1 MTIRTDQNISDTTI
15 RAVEGPPLR
24 EELAAASGLVGK
36 GKLLFQWWKST
47 RAGRAMARVGTSNG
61 NLLAGGISYAALFS
75 VFAAI
80 TIGWTAFMLVLG
92 RNVGLRD
99 QLITTINDAL
109 PGIIDDG
116 TGGLV
121 SPEDLVL
128 DTAFTPASIV
138 AALVLLWSAL
148 SMMTALKS
156 SIRAMFG
163 LVAVPEDFVLTRLRD
178 AAGFAILALAVLV
191 TSVLSIA
198 ANTLGNLVFDWIGA
212 DGPFVRLLLQL
223 GTLLVAAAV
232 DFGVYVFLFRVLA
245 GMHIPRRD
253 LLLGAG
259 LGAVASGA
267 IRYLG
272 TSLIGVSADPLLA
285 SATALVTIL
294 LWVNLISRV
303 ALIVAAFTA
312 NPPAPVQPKKPGE
325 VHFGETPN
333 YVTVSEPRTLAWDHQ
348 AVTGT
353 IEPIEPAGE
362 GPAEPERTPRWG
374 GLIGYAQRRRI
385 EGLERRLA
393 AARESYYR

>member
-1 MTIRTDQNISDTTI
+1 MTIQTDQNISEATI

-24 EELAAASGLVGK
+24 EELAATAGLVDK
-36 GKLLFQWWKST
+36 AKVLFAWWKST
-47 RAGRAMARVGTSNG
+47 RAGRAMARVGTAKG

-75 VFAAI
+75 IFAAL
-80 TIGWTAFMLVLG
+80 TIGWTAFMLALG
-92 RNVGLRD
+92 RNMGLRD

-128 DTAFTPASIV
+128 DTAFTPASVV
-138 AALVLLWSAL
+138 ATLVLLWSAL
-148 SMMTALKS
+148 TMMTALKS

-163 LVAVPEDFVLTRLRD
+163 LVAVPENFLLTKLRD
-178 AAGFAILALAVLV
+178 GAGFAIMALAVLV

-198 ANTLGNLVFDWIGA
+198 ANTLGSLVFDWIGV
-212 DGPFVRLLLQL
+212 DGTFVRVLLQAA
-223 GTLLVAAAV
+223 TLLVAAAV

-245 GMHIPRRD
+245 GMRVPRRD

-259 LGAVASGA
+259 IGAIASGA

-272 TSLIGVSADPLLA
+272 TSLIGVSDDPILA

-294 LWVNLISRV
+294 LWVNLVSRV

-312 NPPAPVQPKKPGE
+312 NPPAPVKPE
-325 VHFGETPN
+325 KPEDVHFRESPN
-333 YVTVSEPRTLAWDHQ
+333 YVTVSAPHTLAWDHQ

-353 IEPIEPAGE
+353 IEPVE
-362 GPAEPERTPRWG
+362 GAAPAEPEPTPRWG
-374 GLIGYAQRRRI
+374 GLIGWVKRRRI
-385 EGLERRLA
+385 ERLERRLA
-393 AARESYYR
+393 AARESYYA